1 MPIAEITTP
10 ITHWVSTTAITVKN
24 NHSIKLV
31 NFFFL
36 WLAGAITMTVWFA
49 LQHKKL
55 IRQLGKLLPQQRFYK
70 AKNMSGGP
78 MLLGVWNPKIIVPE
92 NFSEH
97 YSEQQQ
103 ELILAHE
110 RAHAKHGDPL
120 FNSLF
125 AALQCCFWFHPLIHF
140 SVRLFRIDQ
149 ELACDARVIT
159 QFPNTQR
166 HYAEA
171 LLKTQSQRPNTA
183 IACQLHSYHPLKERI
198 MLLHQTHLNKTRA
211 TLGRWL
217 TISLLGLSAYS
228 AWALSPNTANTTEIF
243 STKDGAYKLQSVIEL
258 DGINTTLMTISN
270 RDEEALIT
278 IEGKTAQWNISYTLQ
293 PTTVENEQNAIL
305 LSLRIKR
312 NGAIVSSP
320 SLLTAIGK
328 TVAVASQ
335 DPDSP
340 ALDFK
345 LTLTP
350 QLN

>member
-1 MPIAEITTP
+1 
-10 ITHWVSTTAITVKN
+10 
-24 NHSIKLV
+24 
-31 NFFFL
+31 
-36 WLAGAITMTVWFA
+36 
-49 LQHKKL
+49 
-55 IRQLGKLLPQQRFYK
+55 
-70 AKNMSGGP
+70 
-78 MLLGVWNPKIIVPE
+78 
-92 NFSEH
+92 
-97 YSEQQQ
+97 
-103 ELILAHE
+103 
-110 RAHAKHGDPL
+110 
-120 FNSLF
+120 
-125 AALQCCFWFHPLIHF
+125 
-140 SVRLFRIDQ
+140 
-149 ELACDARVIT
+149 VIT

-243 STKDGAYKLQSVIEL
+243 SAKDGAYNLQSVIEL

-305 LSLRIKR
+305 LSLQIKR
-312 NGAIVSSP
+312 NGALVSSP